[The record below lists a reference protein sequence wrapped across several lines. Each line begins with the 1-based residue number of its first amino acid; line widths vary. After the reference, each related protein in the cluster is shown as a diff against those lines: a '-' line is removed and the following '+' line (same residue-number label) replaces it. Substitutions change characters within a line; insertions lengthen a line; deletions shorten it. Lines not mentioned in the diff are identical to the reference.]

1 MVKRKDPELRG
12 VGLMIL
18 TRYSSV
24 FITGFWC
31 SDNEDNPEAKRCTHG
46 CHTRIVLFSLRGGK
60 WIQDAC
66 QKTRH
71 SEIRACQ
78 MRFFQSCSSRSWNN
92 FEKEALQSLVQSA
105 RTWQRT
111 VPISTV
117 KHRLRSS
124 LVFNLFQQL
133 SQDRERLFPA
143 TPPNFPHKIS
153 CSVFLL
159 CSKFSMH
166 PKILLF
172 AFHEFNRMKGYASN
186 VERF

>member
-1 MVKRKDPELRG
+1 MRIIPKQSAAR
-12 VGLMIL
+12 
-18 TRYSSV
+18 
-24 FITGFWC
+24 
-31 SDNEDNPEAKRCTHG
+31 NG
-46 CHTRIVLFSLRGGK
+46 CNTRIVLFSLRGGK

-71 SEIRACQ
+71 FEIRACQ
-78 MRFFQSCSSRSWNN
+78 MRFFQSYSSRSWNN
-92 FEKEALQSLVQSA
+92 FEKEALQSSVQSSEQAA
-105 RTWQRT
+105 RSWQRT

-117 KHRLRSS
+117 KHRVRSS
-124 LVFNLFQQL
+124 LAFNLFQQL
-133 SQDRERLFPA
+133 NQDRERLFPA

-172 AFHEFNRMKGYASN
+172 AFHELNRMKGYASN